1 MIPKNFEYIDSFV
14 LPKELQPSTR
24 KLSEHITKSN
34 RWKYFLELK
43 IRRESIDRITYK
55 LEDFPF
61 ERLVYILVWNKSG
74 KKYFIKGGQSQ
85 HCWQRIGSNY
95 ISGTGANT
103 GWLSPAL
110 FEFLKAKGGEIEIYG
125 RGFDNQVAEKDDD
138 IEVFYAP
145 RLDKIEKYY
154 QDKLNIEDGKEAIN
168 KFFSLHNFS
177 YIIK

>member
-34 RWKYFLELK
+34 RWKYFL
-43 IRRESIDRITYK
+43 
-55 LEDFPF
+55 DFPF
-61 ERLVYILVWNKSG
+61 ERLGYILVWNKSG
-74 KKYFIKGGQSQ
+74 KKYFIKVGQSQ

-125 RGFDNQVAEKDDD
+125 RGFDNQIAEKDDD